1 MMSLENIRNE
11 GLLERYVIGDLS
23 VQEVDIVERALR
35 EIPALKEELQE
46 IEQAFTLYA
55 HANAIEPDPTT
66 KPFLMTFLNY
76 TERLK
81 AGEAATFPPALNENT
96 KVDDYKQ
103 WLDRPDLQEPKA
115 YESMHGFIIGH
126 TEERTNLIVW
136 LKHGAPDETHTDEL
150 EKFFIVEG
158 TCNIVL
164 DDKEVHP
171 LKPGDYFAIPLHIS
185 HRVEV
190 TSNIPCKVILE
201 RKKVAA

>member
-1 MMSLENIRNE
+1 VINLEHIRNE
-11 GLLERYVIGDLS
+11 ALLERYVIGDVDLQEINLVEKALS
-23 VQEVDIVERALR
+23 EST
-35 EIPALKEELQE
+35 ELQKELAE
-46 IEQAFTLYA
+46 IEQAFEVYA
-55 HANAIEPDPTT
+55 RTNAIEPDPTT

-81 AGEAATFPPALNENT
+81 AGEAPTFPPALNENT
-96 KVDDYKQ
+96 KIDDYKQ
-103 WLDRPDLQEPKA
+103 WLDRPDLQEPED

-136 LKHGAPDETHTDEL
+136 LKHGAPDETHTDEY

-171 LKPGDYFAIPLHIS
+171 LKAGDYFAIPLHVS

-190 TSNIPCKVILE
+190 TSDIPCKVILE
-201 RKKVAA
+201 RAKVAA